1 MGFLNW
7 FNSQEDNSSQTTVF
21 GGSDIIIDKKE
32 PTRTNANS
40 ALQRTVSER
49 GGTADTHVEVNKTV
63 GRNMLG
69 EDVNQV
75 CRKLG
80 VRDRSG
86 LPTEAKEALQTGDIA
101 ARHQISKDGAQGHEE
116 IVESTDK
123 ATKKARGL
131 FSW

>member
-1 MGFLNW
+1 
-7 FNSQEDNSSQTTVF
+7 
-21 GGSDIIIDKKE
+21 
-32 PTRTNANS
+32 
-40 ALQRTVSER
+40 
-49 GGTADTHVEVNKTV
+49 
-63 GRNMLG
+63 MLG

-75 CRKLG
+75 CRELG

-101 ARHQISKDGAQGHEE
+101 ARHQISKDGAQGHKE